1 MFISFDKSHLKECY
15 KPDTLEQIGN
25 FLRFPVNR
33 GIGSRIKITPLK
45 TGHFFFSEKI
55 ISLCKR
61 IACIALCILLA
72 PFCLLA
78 TFIGSIAYTLSN
90 SYQGTRALFLRHQK
104 MCVEVENA
112 MKGNTKEITQLQR
125 NFRKVLEKKRIADAE
140 KQQIFQGKEKPL
152 VTVRKIAGERFIN
165 EAKLKTAQKICDDIE
180 KRLFTT
186 TDDIERTFKNGTIVY
201 TSKRCPGIEIREIG
215 NKGPEILRN
224 QEEIRKIITQ
234 QKLQHLTLPPISI
247 YKQFAIQEVG
257 GYHKGLDS
265 LIFYQKDPQEFDAA
279 IIDLLKLFSIGYIP
293 KLFETPKNLLED
305 LCYNKLLL
313 QKASLT
319 EKVHTYKRK
328 STDDTRCLAIV
339 DFDSFVARPLP
350 DLVEKMVA
358 LFPLHKELIYQN
370 AALLGLSPKRI
381 SEGTPES
388 VVKKMRHLFPQYR
401 EVIDQEKPLLQKLFK
416 DPRSLDEIAARG
428 KAFIKRILGDLS
440 YFEED
445 ALQNMHPAPKS
456 NDMKR
461 DYRSHFTRSS
471 MFFLADRI
479 TELNADPSLLKI
491 SGQQFLNQKNFVE
504 KNQASAWKLY
514 WTSEN
519 FCWRDSFIGGKILES
534 LADPVN
540 LFLSQHW
547 EETRRALP
555 YLEPYK
561 TLGDL
566 ILMRSPIVKKDLL
579 QQSAIEKTAASS
591 IFIFKQPKDSALPYN
606 EFRKKCA
613 QNLVEDLFDGLMELW
628 VRMKVIRGYDSMK
641 DFHNGEY
648 CRIFY

>member
-1 MFISFDKSHLKECY
+1 
-15 KPDTLEQIGN
+15 
-25 FLRFPVNR
+25 
-33 GIGSRIKITPLK
+33 
-45 TGHFFFSEKI
+45 
-55 ISLCKR
+55 
-61 IACIALCILLA
+61 
-72 PFCLLA
+72 
-78 TFIGSIAYTLSN
+78 
-90 SYQGTRALFLRHQK
+90 
-104 MCVEVENA
+104 
-112 MKGNTKEITQLQR
+112 
-125 NFRKVLEKKRIADAE
+125 
-140 KQQIFQGKEKPL
+140 
-152 VTVRKIAGERFIN
+152 
-165 EAKLKTAQKICDDIE
+165 
-180 KRLFTT
+180 
-186 TDDIERTFKNGTIVY
+186 
-201 TSKRCPGIEIREIG
+201 
-215 NKGPEILRN
+215 
-224 QEEIRKIITQ
+224 
-234 QKLQHLTLPPISI
+234 
-247 YKQFAIQEVG
+247 
-257 GYHKGLDS
+257 
-265 LIFYQKDPQEFDAA
+265 
-279 IIDLLKLFSIGYIP
+279 
-293 KLFETPKNLLED
+293 
-305 LCYNKLLL
+305 
-313 QKASLT
+313 
-319 EKVHTYKRK
+319 
-328 STDDTRCLAIV
+328 
-339 DFDSFVARPLP
+339 
-350 DLVEKMVA
+350 MVA

-401 EVIDQEKPLLQKLFK
+401 DVIDQEKPLLQKLFK

-440 YFEED
+440 YFDED
-445 ALQNMHPAPKS
+445 TLQNMHPSPKS
-456 NDMKR
+456 NAMKR
-461 DYRSHFTRSS
+461 DCRSHFTRSG

-504 KNQASAWKLY
+504 KEQASAWKLY
-514 WTSEN
+514 WTREDIRWS
-519 FCWRDSFIGGKILES
+519 DSIGGKILES

-540 LFLSQHW
+540 IFLSKHW

-579 QQSAIEKTAASS
+579 QQSAIENTAASR
-591 IFIFKQPKDSALPYN
+591 IFLFKQPKDCALSYN